1 MDYLGVIRRDKGSI
15 SDGDGLY
22 MRTIVRT
29 RNTTIKRTISK
40 ILNVLLMVS
49 FLPILIFGIY
59 VYLNVDD
66 FGYYDLPLLER
77 IVYAHPVLY
86 VWGFNIFSL
95 ICGGA
100 IHEVCHGIACRAY
113 GGRVF
118 EYGAMINILPGFY
131 TLMDD
136 SRIRSRL
143 NKIQILAAGVEG
155 NLLLAGGFLLLA
167 GIFPDL
173 KDVVSVGALVNII
186 MTFVNMMA
194 IDGTDGMKILLLLI
208 GVDLEDVEAI
218 KHMTKGRRKREMLKN
233 DGYYGY
239 AKLTACHMII
249 WLQRIYHL
257 LILLDVIAIKER
269 YLYNIF

>member
-1 MDYLGVIRRDKGSI
+1 
-15 SDGDGLY
+15 

-66 FGYYDLPLLER
+66 FGYYDLPLLGR

-95 ICGGA
+95 ICRGA

-118 EYGAMINILPGFY
+118 EYVAMINILPGFY

-167 GIFPDL
+167 GVFPDL
-173 KDVVSVGALVNII
+173 KDVVSVGALVNLI
-186 MTFVNMMA
+186 MTFVSMMA

-249 WLQRIYHL
+249 WLQRIYPL

-269 YLYNIF
+269 CLYNIF